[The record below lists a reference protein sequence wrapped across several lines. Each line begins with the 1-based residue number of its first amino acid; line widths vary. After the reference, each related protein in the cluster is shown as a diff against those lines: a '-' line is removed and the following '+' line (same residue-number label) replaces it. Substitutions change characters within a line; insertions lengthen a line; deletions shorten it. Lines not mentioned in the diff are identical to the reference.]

1 MNIEHPAITRVNQ
14 IGYADMAAKEEHQG
28 IDYFGSEIL
37 SGDDVVIDE
46 DGEIVLKEDLE
57 KFLAEKYGFKFQTL

>member
-1 MNIEHPAITRVNQ
+1 MNLEHPDITRVNRT
-14 IGYADMAAKEEHQG
+14 GYADMAAQEEHQG

-46 DGEIVLKEDLE
+46 DGEMVLKDDLE